1 MTARATAPAKR
12 WQIRVLL
19 IVSFLAVTV
28 GTIANG
34 FYGQHW
40 FFNADNV
47 VDALPLAL
55 LFLVAAGVIAGQD
68 RWPAGRTWLTVGAWL
83 LAAAGAL
90 AVVLQVQ
97 IAMVDDNGSGILD
110 AQPWSFVRGLAGAFA
125 DVIGFASLAIGLW
138 LSRPSGWGAIR
149 PAVIIGIA
157 AVIAIAAA
165 GPVAALGIGPIV
177 VLDPIVILGQAPIV
191 LELVASGALAVAAMR
206 AAPQAR
212 PVPELLIAL
221 GSACT
226 TIAHGIGWWLFYLE
240 PPFET
245 FALLAAAAG
254 AGLLVLAA
262 GFWSATLFW
271 PMANE
276 SLAATEGVDGH
287 AGWPQDSCD

>member
-1 MTARATAPAKR
+1 MTARVTSPATW

-19 IVSFLAVTV
+19 IVAMLAVIV

-34 FYGQHW
+34 FYGQQW

-55 LFLVAAGVIAGQD
+55 PFLVAAGVIAGQD
-68 RWPAGRTWLTVGAWL
+68 RWPAGRRWLTVGAWL
-83 LAAAGAL
+83 LVAAGAL

-97 IAMVDDNGSGILD
+97 IAMVDDDLSGILD
-110 AQPWSFVRGLAGAFA
+110 AQPWSFVRGLASAFA
-125 DVIGFASLAIGLW
+125 EVLGFASLAVGLW
-138 LSRPSGWGAIR
+138 LSRPSEWGAVR

-157 AVIAIAAA
+157 VVIAIAAA
-165 GPVAALGIGPIV
+165 GPVAALGVSAIV
-177 VLDPIVILGQAPIV
+177 LLDPIVILGQLPIS
-191 LELVASGALAVAAMR
+191 LGLFASGALAVAAMR
-206 AAPQAR
+206 AAPKMR
-212 PVPELLIAL
+212 PLPELLIAL

-245 FALLAAAAG
+245 FAWLAAAAG

-271 PMANE
+271 PIWDG
-276 SLAATEGVDGH
+276 SVAATD
-287 AGWPQDSCD
+287 